1 MTHSTE
7 DREDSELERTV
18 TLRYPSWYPIN
29 NNTTNLGG
37 IYTQESFNPRQYKNI
52 GKAAIHGPAHSQ
64 PRVSE
69 RPTQRAK

>member
-7 DREDSELERTV
+7 DREDSEPERTV

-37 IYTQESFNPRQYKNI
+37 IYTQDIFQPPQVQKHWQGRYPRTSPLT
-52 GKAAIHGPAHSQ
+52 A
-64 PRVSE
+64 
-69 RPTQRAK
+69 TL